1 MIIIIFIMIFFTI
14 HKSKK
19 IISDVG
25 YVKYELI
32 LFGLF
37 LFFLSLN
44 FNKFSNYSSCVLNF
58 VTKHCGILMIYI
70 IFLIFISVAY
80 RLGINYQNTDF
91 ILNKIKYDSIKN
103 IGQLYEFN
111 NNENINNDEKSNNE
125 LSIIRE
131 SVINKIELE
140 LNNNIKN
147 DESMKS
153 LKSQND
159 EKNQQSSMKKTN
171 KIIYFIHSLYIELA
185 TIYIIICI
193 VFITLI
199 FLYSFRKDNYV
210 QEGDGRWRY
219 DCPLNYLDFT
229 MNFIEF
235 FMILY
240 LFALELKI
248 WNYSFVFKFTKN
260 ISISSIIMISLGPLV
275 NVILI

>member
-1 MIIIIFIMIFFTI
+1 MVFFTV

-19 IISDVG
+19 IISDAG
-25 YVKYELI
+25 YIKYELF

-80 RLGINYQNTDF
+80 RLGIDYRNKDYA
-91 ILNKIKYDSIKN
+91 LNNIINNSIISGGK
-103 IGQLYEFN
+103 LDEFN
-111 NNENINNDEKSNNE
+111 SSENINIDDKNNNKS
-125 LSIIRE
+125 SIIRE
-131 SVINKIELE
+131 SVIYKIELE
-140 LNNNIKN
+140 MNRNIEIGITK
-147 DESMKS
+147 DTSMKS

-159 EKNQQSSMKKTN
+159 EKNQQSSMKKMN
-171 KIIYFIHSLYIELA
+171 KNIYYIHSLYIELT
-185 TIYIIICI
+185 TIYILFCV

-199 FLYSFRKDNYV
+199 SLYSFSKETYI
-210 QEGDGRWRY
+210 QEDDGRWRY
-219 DCPLNYLDFT
+219 DCPLNYIDFT

-248 WNYSFVFKFTKN
+248 QNYSFIFKFTKN
-260 ISISSIIMISLGPLV
+260 ISISSIIMISLGPLT